1 MHKKS
6 EIDTPLRVVCV
17 FLLLIVLAIIAKLF
31 ILQVLENKYY
41 SALAMDTQEIYKQI
55 IPRRGNIYI
64 QDSRDKKEYPAA
76 INRPYYLVYAVPR
89 DILPSQ
95 LVSTTD
101 FIVKLFNYDDQK
113 KQELYKSF
121 SKKDDPYEPIAKKVS
136 EENVNKIKAAQ
147 LKGISYASQE
157 FRYYPEANTI
167 AHITGFVGME
177 RDGQAIGRYG
187 LEGAWEKELAGRSG
201 FMLGKKSALG
211 GLITLAG
218 RTFKPS
224 ENGADLVL
232 TIDRALQNKACVTL
246 KNGYISYKAKSAAL
260 VMLDPNTGAILAM
273 CSQPDFDPNEYSK
286 VSDIN
291 VYNNTAIFTAYEPG
305 SVFKPI
311 TMAIALDLN
320 LVNPTTLFT
329 DPGMRLVSGY
339 KVYNALK
346 ATYGTVSMTKV
357 LEQSINTGMIW
368 VEEKIG
374 IKRFKEYLKNFG
386 FGQKIGIKMDTEV
399 AGDISPL
406 DQPAEIYGANASFGQ
421 GFSTTPL
428 QLAMAYGALANEG
441 KLLKPYIIKEVRY
454 ADGRIEKTE
463 SQTIGT
469 IISSRAQKLITGM
482 LVSVVENGGGMF
494 AKLEDYY
501 IAGKTGTA
509 QIASP
514 TGGYSEASN
523 HTFTGFF
530 PANSPK
536 FVLVVKYEAPQR
548 QWAESTAAITFK
560 EIADFALKYYGVKGD
575 K

>member
-374 IKRFKEYLKNFG
+374 IKRFKEYLK
-386 FGQKIGIKMDTEV
+386 ILV
-399 AGDISPL
+399 L
-406 DQPAEIYGANASFGQ
+406 D
-421 GFSTTPL
+421 
-428 QLAMAYGALANEG
+428 
-441 KLLKPYIIKEVRY
+441 K
-454 ADGRIEKTE
+454 
-463 SQTIGT
+463 
-469 IISSRAQKLITGM
+469 
-482 LVSVVENGGGMF
+482 
-494 AKLEDYY
+494 KLE
-501 IAGKTGTA
+501 
-509 QIASP
+509 
-514 TGGYSEASN
+514 
-523 HTFTGFF
+523 
-530 PANSPK
+530 
-536 FVLVVKYEAPQR
+536 
-548 QWAESTAAITFK
+548 
-560 EIADFALKYYGVKGD
+560 
-575 K
+575 